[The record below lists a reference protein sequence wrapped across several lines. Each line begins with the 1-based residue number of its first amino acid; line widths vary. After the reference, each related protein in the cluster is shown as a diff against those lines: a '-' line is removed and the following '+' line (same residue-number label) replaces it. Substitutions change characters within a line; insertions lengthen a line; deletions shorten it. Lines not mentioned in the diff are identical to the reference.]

1 MTPHAENFAAGGERS
16 SQMLSS
22 GCALQIQIDRFRS
35 KTDIGL
41 GELLDMPFERHE
53 GLGQQHDVCNKVR
66 IVANKLAVAVG
77 DCLAWI
83 ARLVLRNRLSFAGW
97 KWAPASCKSSVVGM
111 PVSNASPAMSGPLKP
126 SIAVLYAW
134 AMR

>member
-1 MTPHAENFAAGGERS
+1 MTPHAEKFAPDGERS

-22 GCALQIQIDRFRS
+22 GCALQIEIDRLRS

-53 GLGQQHDVCNKVR
+53 GLGQQHDVCNKAR

-83 ARLVLRNRLSFAGW
+83 ARLVTAEPIKLYRMEAG
-97 KWAPASCKSSVVGM
+97 AGE
-111 PVSNASPAMSGPLKP
+111 L
-126 SIAVLYAW
+126 
-134 AMR
+134 